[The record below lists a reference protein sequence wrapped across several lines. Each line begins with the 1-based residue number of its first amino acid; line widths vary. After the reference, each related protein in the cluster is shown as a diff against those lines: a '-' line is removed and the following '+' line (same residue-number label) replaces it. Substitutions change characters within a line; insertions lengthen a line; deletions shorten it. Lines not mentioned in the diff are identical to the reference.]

1 MNKLYSLFEIL
12 LASNWDVKL
21 IANKLESGIDCE
33 LISYGYLVW
42 NILKILSRIELE
54 FKVTKI

>member
-1 MNKLYSLFEIL
+1 MFEIL